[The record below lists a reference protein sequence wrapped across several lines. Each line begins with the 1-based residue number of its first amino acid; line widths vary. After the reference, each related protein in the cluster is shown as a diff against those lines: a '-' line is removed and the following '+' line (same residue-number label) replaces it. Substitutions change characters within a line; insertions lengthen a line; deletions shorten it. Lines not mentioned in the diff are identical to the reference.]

1 MARLMTQLIGSTS
14 TRLGMLRRCKTSSA
28 AASMAHG
35 HDQLTATPLL
45 RHNFGGTCSP
55 SYLADIGSIT
65 GHEYFPRHIHGV
77 CDRAA
82 WSDDVVIHVVATVGL
97 TRTMSLGLA
106 AVIIASAVCSIVV

>member
-65 GHEYFPRHIHGV
+65 GHEYFPRHMACVRG
-77 CDRAA
+77 
-82 WSDDVVIHVVATVGL
+82 AT
-97 TRTMSLGLA
+97 M
-106 AVIIASAVCSIVV
+106 